1 MEKTQRHICHDYLK
15 GDHCD
20 PRDCNLDCRD
30 KWKGTAHH

>member
-15 GDHCD
+15 GDYCD

-30 KWKGTAHH
+30 K